1 MKKTIGIIGG
11 GNMGT
16 ALIQA
21 LHKRYRVGVCE
32 TDPQRR
38 STLAQKFNVKAQ
50 ELQALVNE
58 NEIII
63 LAVKPQTMEDVLCQI
78 KDTEGKLFISI
89 AAGLTTRFFAK
100 RLAKDARII
109 RTMPNMPAQIGEG
122 ITAVC
127 KGRHATASDVK
138 VACEILGRVGEVVV
152 VDERDMDAVT
162 ALSGSGPAY
171 VFLFI
176 ECLQKSAKALGLKQ
190 DLADPLIR
198 QTLFGSLKQWQQ
210 FKEDPSELRKKV
222 TSKGGTTEAAMK
234 IFLSNKIDHI
244 SQMALVA
251 AKRRAKSLSK
261 S

>member
-32 TDPQRR
+32 TDPRR
-38 STLAQKFNVKAQ
+38 RTALAQKFNVKAQ
-50 ELQALVNE
+50 DLQALVHE

-63 LAVKPQTMEDVLCQI
+63 LAVKPQAMEDVLKEI
-78 KDTEGKLFISI
+78 KDIKGKLFISI

-100 RLAKDARII
+100 RLAKDASII

-122 ITAVC
+122 ITAIC
-127 KGRHATASDVK
+127 RGPNATTKDIAIAS
-138 VACEILGRVGEVVV
+138 EILGRVGEVVV

-176 ECLQKSAKALGLKQ
+176 ECLQKSAKVLGLKQ

-198 QTLFGSLKQWQQ
+198 KTLFGSLKQWQLL
-210 FKEDPSELRKKV
+210 KEDPSELRKKV
-222 TSKGGTTEAAMK
+222 TSKGGTTGAAMK
-234 IFLSNKIDHI
+234 IFLSKKIDHI
-244 SQMALVA
+244 FQLALVA
-251 AKRRAKSLSK
+251 AKRRAKTLSK